1 MGSYAEQ
8 LSELDKIVRRMVVE
22 SLGLE
27 NYMDDHMDST
37 NYLIRVMKYE
47 GPQSHETKL
56 GLTSHTDKN
65 IVTILYQNEINGLE
79 VLTKDGHWIT
89 AQPSLNSFVVMI
101 GDAFHVN
108 FQLPPLICYLY
119 IYIC

>member
-1 MGSYAEQ
+1 
-8 LSELDKIVRRMVVE
+8 
-22 SLGLE
+22 
-27 NYMDDHMDST
+27 MDDHMDST

-79 VLTKDGHWIT
+79 VLTKDGHWFT
-89 AQPSLNSFVVMI
+89 AQPSPNSFVVMI
-101 GDAFHVN
+101 GDAFYVSFN
-108 FQLPPLICYLY
+108 FYYLY
-119 IYIC
+119 IYAPTC